1 MTIIFALLSFQALLG
16 AFDNLWHHELQAAL
30 PQRAGARRELALH
43 AAREAI
49 YAVIFLG
56 LAWAEWH
63 GLWAALLAT
72 LLVAELFITVSD
84 FLEEDRTRR
93 LPPLERAL
101 HTVLSISY
109 GLLLGLLAPL
119 LLQWWQQPTALART
133 WHGAISWWLS
143 IYGIGVAMWSL
154 RNAIAVRRLGRR
166 PGLES
171 AAASGPASTAASA
184 PASAPAHGP
193 ALAAAT
199 DGVTA
204 IAPAAWSS
212 HTRTAAAPAGANA
225 ALAHTAAPAVLVTG
239 ATGFVGRALVADLL
253 RDGRRVIAWSRD
265 ARPARALLGPA
276 VWVVES
282 LDAIPPETR
291 IDAIVN
297 LAGARVL
304 GQPWT
309 AARRRTLLDSRVGT
323 TAALVAFMRRL
334 QQAPRVLASASAV
347 GYYGASPAGAPFEPC
362 DESSPPRPGQ
372 FQSDLC
378 VAIEHEARRAEALG
392 VRVVRLRF
400 GVVLGQGGGA
410 YPMQALAARLGLGS
424 VLGNGRQAAPWVHLD
439 DAVGLIRHALAHPRL
454 SGAMNVV
461 APDIPPQAR
470 FARSMAASFGR
481 HVHLRLP
488 AAPLRWAAGEM
499 STLLLDGQ
507 NALPG
512 VARGTGYRYR
522 HPTLDGAMAAL
533 ASGTVTPGRLSRCG
547 RGTGPRESAIR

>member
-1 MTIIFALLSFQALLG
+1 MTILFTLLTFQALLG

-49 YAVIFLG
+49 YAVIFIG

-63 GLWAALLAT
+63 GLWAALLAA
-72 LLVAELFITVSD
+72 LLVAELFITVTD

-119 LLQWWQQPTALART
+119 LLRWWQQPTALVAT
-133 WHGAISWWLS
+133 WHGAMSWWLS
-143 IYGIGVAMWSL
+143 FYGVGVAAWSL
-154 RNAIAVRRLGRR
+154 RNALAVRRLAR
-166 PGLES
+166 PGVASASRPAPSDGWARGVVPGE
-171 AAASGPASTAASA
+171 AAAA
-184 PASAPAHGP
+184 P
-193 ALAAAT
+193 
-199 DGVTA
+199 
-204 IAPAAWSS
+204 PAARSTVAGS
-212 HTRTAAAPAGANA
+212 AAAPA
-225 ALAHTAAPAVLVTG
+225 TADTVPPPHVIAPAVLVTG

-265 ARPARALLGPA
+265 ARQARALLGPA
-276 VWVVES
+276 VWVVET
-282 LDAIPPETR
+282 LEAIPPETR
-291 IDAIVN
+291 IDAVVN

-304 GQPWT
+304 GHPWT
-309 AARRRTLLDSRVGT
+309 AARRRTLIDSRVGT
-323 TAALVAFMRRL
+323 TAALVALMRRL

-410 YPMQALAARLGLGS
+410 YPMQALAARCGLGA
-424 VLGNGRQAAPWVHLD
+424 VLGSGRQAAPWVHLD

-461 APDIPPQAR
+461 APDITPQAR

-481 HVHLRLP
+481 HVWFRLP

-512 VARGTGYRYR
+512 VGRGTGYRYR

-533 ASGTVTPGRLSRCG
+533 ARSAPAGSA
-547 RGTGPRESAIR
+547 RGEAVAQR

>member
-1 MTIIFALLSFQALLG
+1 MTLLFTLLSFQALLG

-30 PQRAGARRELALH
+30 PRRAGARRELALH

-49 YAVIFLG
+49 YAVIFIG
-56 LAWAEWH
+56 LAWTEWH
-63 GLWAALLAT
+63 GVWAAVLAT
-72 LLVAELFITVSD
+72 LLVAELFITVTD

-119 LLQWWQQPTALART
+119 LQQWWQQPTALAATR
-133 WHGAISWWLS
+133 HGAMSWWLS
-143 IYGIGVAMWSL
+143 VYGVGVAAWSL
-154 RNAIAVRRLGRR
+154 RNALAVWRLGRR
-166 PGLES
+166 
-171 AAASGPASTAASA
+171 GPASALGEASPPATAANLDPPPHTTA
-184 PASAPAHGP
+184 PA
-193 ALAAAT
+193 L
-199 DGVTA
+199 
-204 IAPAAWSS
+204 
-212 HTRTAAAPAGANA
+212 
-225 ALAHTAAPAVLVTG
+225 LVTG

-265 ARPARALLGPA
+265 ARQAQALLGPA

-304 GQPWT
+304 GRPWT
-309 AARRRTLLDSRVGT
+309 AVRRRTLMDSRVGT
-323 TAALVAFMRRL
+323 TAALVALMRRL

-347 GYYGASPAGAPFEPC
+347 GYYGASPAGSPFEPC

-410 YPMQALAARLGLGS
+410 YPMQALAARLGLGAI
-424 VLGNGRQAAPWVHLD
+424 LGSGRQAAPWVHLD

-481 HVHLRLP
+481 QARLRLP

-533 ASGTVTPGRLSRCG
+533 AAGSVKPGPVSRCG
-547 RGTGPRESAIR
+547 RGTAPPESAPR

>member
-1 MTIIFALLSFQALLG
+1 MTPNDLDDLDDLDNFDEPDDCDSTMSILFTLLSFQALLG

-49 YAVIFLG
+49 YAVIFIG
-56 LAWAEWH
+56 LAWSQWH

-72 LLVAELFITVSD
+72 LLVVELFITVAD

-109 GLLLGLLAPL
+109 GLLLGLMAPV
-119 LLQWWQQPTALART
+119 LLQWWHAPTALVAT
-133 WHGAISWWLS
+133 AHGAMSWWLTF
-143 IYGIGVAMWSL
+143 YGVGVAAWSV
-154 RNAIAVRRLGRR
+154 RN
-166 PGLES
+166 
-171 AAASGPASTAASA
+171 
-184 PASAPAHGP
+184 
-193 ALAAAT
+193 ALAARRLPAVAAT
-199 DGVTA
+199 A
-204 IAPAAWSS
+204 SPPAVVPPL
-212 HTRTAAAPAGANA
+212 HTHN
-225 ALAHTAAPAVLVTG
+225 AAPAVLVTG

-253 RDGRRVIAWSRD
+253 RAGRRVIAWSRD
-265 ARPARALLGPA
+265 ARHAQALLGPA
-276 VWVVES
+276 VWVVEN
-282 LDAIPPETR
+282 LDAIPAETR
-291 IDAIVN
+291 IDAVVN

-304 GQPWT
+304 GLPWT
-309 AARRRTLLDSRVGT
+309 AARRRTLLDSRVRS
-323 TAALVAFMRRL
+323 TAAVVALMRRL

-347 GYYGASPAGAPFEPC
+347 GYYGAAPAGAPFEPC

-378 VAIEHEARRAEALG
+378 AATEHEARRAEALG

-410 YPMQALAARLGLGS
+410 WPMQALAARLGFGALLGS
-424 VLGNGRQAAPWVHLD
+424 GRQAAPWVHLD
-439 DAVGLIRHALAHPRL
+439 DAVGLVRHALAHPRL
-454 SGAMNVV
+454 AGALNVV

-470 FARSMAASFGR
+470 FARTMAASFGR
-481 HVHLRLP
+481 KVHLRLP
-488 AAPLRWAAGEM
+488 ALPLRWAAGEM

-507 NALPG
+507 NVLPG

-522 HPTLDGAMAAL
+522 YPTLDAAMAAL
-533 ASGTVTPGRLSRCG
+533 AAGRRPAAPRPGA
-547 RGTGPRESAIR
+547 TGAPGAPDAPRAPGAATGG

>member
-1 MTIIFALLSFQALLG
+1 MSIIFTLLTFQALLG

-49 YAVIFLG
+49 YAVLFIG
-56 LAWAEWH
+56 LAWAAWH
-63 GLWAALLAT
+63 GLWAALLAV
-72 LLVAELFITVSD
+72 LLVAELVITVTD

-119 LLQWWQQPTALART
+119 LLQWWQQPTALAAT
-133 WHGAISWWLS
+133 GHGAMSWWLS
-143 IYGIGVAMWSL
+143 VYGVGVAAWSL
-154 RNAIAVRRLGRR
+154 RNALAVWRLGR
-166 PGLES
+166 P
-171 AAASGPASTAASA
+171 GPASGT
-184 PASAPAHGP
+184 G
-193 ALAAAT
+193 AAAT
-199 DGVTA
+199 
-204 IAPAAWSS
+204 P
-212 HTRTAAAPAGANA
+212 TRSPTAANL
-225 ALAHTAAPAVLVTG
+225 ALPPHTAAPAVLVTG

-265 ARPARALLGPA
+265 ARQAQALLGPA

-304 GQPWT
+304 GLPWT
-309 AARRRTLLDSRVGT
+309 TARRRTLLDSRVGT
-323 TAALVAFMRRL
+323 TAALVALMRRL

-347 GYYGASPAGAPFEPC
+347 GYYGASPAGSPFEPC

-378 VAIEHEARRAEALG
+378 AAIEHEARRAEALG

-410 YPMQALAARLGLGS
+410 YPMQALAARLGLGAL
-424 VLGNGRQAAPWVHLD
+424 LGSARQAAPWVHLD

-454 SGAMNVV
+454 AGAMNVV

-481 HVHLRLP
+481 QARLRLP

-533 ASGTVTPGRLSRCG
+533 AAGTVKPGPASRCG
-547 RGTGPRESAIR
+547 RGTGPRESATR

>member
-1 MTIIFALLSFQALLG
+1 MSILFTLLSFQALLG

-49 YAVIFLG
+49 YAVIFIG
-56 LAWAEWH
+56 LAWGEWH
-63 GLWAALLAT
+63 GLWAAVLAT
-72 LLVAELFITVSD
+72 LLVVELFITVAD

-93 LPPLERAL
+93 LPPLERTL

-119 LLQWWQQPTALART
+119 LLQWWREPTALVAT
-133 WHGAISWWLS
+133 GHGVMSWWLTF
-143 IYGIGVAMWSL
+143 YGVGVAAWSL
-154 RNAIAVRRLGRR
+154 RNALAAWRF
-166 PGLES
+166 
-171 AAASGPASTAASA
+171 AAAPRA
-184 PASAPAHGP
+184 
-193 ALAAAT
+193 
-199 DGVTA
+199 
-204 IAPAAWSS
+204 
-212 HTRTAAAPAGANA
+212 AAAPASHPDN
-225 ALAHTAAPAVLVTG
+225 AAPAVLVTG

-265 ARPARALLGPA
+265 ARQAQALLGPA
-276 VWVVES
+276 VWVVER
-282 LDAIPPETR
+282 LDAIPAETR
-291 IDAIVN
+291 IDAVVN

-304 GQPWT
+304 GLPWT

-323 TAALVAFMRRL
+323 TAAVVALMRRL

-347 GYYGASPAGAPFEPC
+347 GYYGAAPAGAPFEPC

-378 VAIEHEARRAEALG
+378 VATEHEARRAEALG

-410 YPMQALAARLGLGS
+410 WPMQALVARLGLGAL
-424 VLGNGRQAAPWVHLD
+424 LGSGRQAAPWIHLD

-454 SGAMNVV
+454 AGAMNVV

-470 FARSMAASFGR
+470 LVRAMAASFGR
-481 HVHLRLP
+481 QVRLRLP
-488 AAPLRWAAGEM
+488 AWPLRRAAGEM

-512 VARGTGYRYR
+512 IARGTGYRYR
-522 HPTLDGAMAAL
+522 YPTLDGAMAAL
-533 ASGTVTPGRLSRCG
+533 TAGRRPAA
-547 RGTGPRESAIR
+547 PRHTAGAGG

>member
-1 MTIIFALLSFQALLG
+1 MTLLFSLLSFQALLG

-49 YAVIFLG
+49 YAVIFIG

-63 GLWAALLAT
+63 GVWAVVLAT
-72 LLVAELFITVSD
+72 LLVAELFITVTD

-119 LLQWWQQPTALART
+119 LWQWWQQPTALAPT
-133 WHGAISWWLS
+133 GHGAMSWWLS
-143 IYGIGVAMWSL
+143 GYGAGVAAWSL
-154 RNAIAVRRLGRR
+154 RNALAVWRLGQ
-166 PGLES
+166 PGL
-171 AAASGPASTAASA
+171 ASS
-184 PASAPAHGP
+184 PASASASASGHG
-193 ALAAAT
+193 AAKA
-199 DGVTA
+199 A
-204 IAPAAWSS
+204 ISGDMAAVFPAARS
-212 HTRTAAAPAGANA
+212 TNTTAAPTSANT
-225 ALAHTAAPAVLVTG
+225 ALPHVAAPAVLVTG

-265 ARPARALLGPA
+265 ARQAQALLGPA

-304 GQPWT
+304 GHPWT
-309 AARRRTLLDSRVGT
+309 TARRRTLLASRVGT
-323 TAALVAFMRRL
+323 TAALVALMRRL

-400 GVVLGQGGGA
+400 GVVLGPGGGA
-410 YPMQALAARLGLGS
+410 YPMQALAARWGLGA
-424 VLGNGRQAAPWVHLD
+424 VLGSGRQAAPWVHID

-461 APDIPPQAR
+461 APDITPQAR
-470 FARSMAASFGR
+470 FARSMAASFRR
-481 HVHLRLP
+481 HVWFRLP

-512 VARGTGYRYR
+512 VALGTGYRYR

-533 ASGTVTPGRLSRCG
+533 ARSEPAGSA
-547 RGTGPRESAIR
+547 RGEAMAQR

>member
-1 MTIIFALLSFQALLG
+1 MSILFTLLSFQALLG

-49 YAVIFLG
+49 YAVIFIG
-56 LAWAEWH
+56 LAWGEWH

-72 LLVAELFITVSD
+72 LLVVELFITVAD

-93 LPPLERAL
+93 LPPLERGL

-109 GLLLGLLAPL
+109 GLLLGLLAPV
-119 LLQWWQQPTALART
+119 LLQWWHEPTALVAT
-133 WHGAISWWLS
+133 AHGAMSWWLS
-143 IYGIGVAMWSL
+143 VYGAGVAAWSL
-154 RNAIAVRRLGRR
+154 RNALAVWRLGR
-166 PGLES
+166 P
-171 AAASGPASTAASA
+171 AAAS
-184 PASAPAHGP
+184 
-193 ALAAAT
+193 
-199 DGVTA
+199 
-204 IAPAAWSS
+204 
-212 HTRTAAAPAGANA
+212 AAAPAALSATGSTALPVAANL
-225 ALAHTAAPAVLVTG
+225 ALPAHTTAPAVLITG

-265 ARPARALLGPA
+265 ARQAKALLGPG

-291 IDAIVN
+291 IDAVVN

-304 GQPWT
+304 GLPWT

-323 TAALVAFMRRL
+323 TAALVALMRRL
-334 QQAPRVLASASAV
+334 QQPPRALASASAV
-347 GYYGASPAGAPFEPC
+347 GYYGASPADSPFEPC
-362 DESSPPRPGQ
+362 DESAPPRPGQ

-400 GVVLGQGGGA
+400 GVVLGHGGGA
-410 YPMQALAARLGLGS
+410 WPMQALAARLGLGAL
-424 VLGNGRQAAPWVHLD
+424 LGSGRQAAPWIHLD

-454 SGAMNVV
+454 AGALNAV
-461 APDIPPQAR
+461 APDMPTQAR

-481 HVHLRLP
+481 MVRLALP
-488 AAPLRWAAGEM
+488 AWPLRWAAGEM

-522 HPTLDGAMAAL
+522 HPTLESAMAAL
-533 ASGTVTPGRLSRCG
+533 AAGQLPAAPRHGAA
-547 RGTGPRESAIR
+547 TGG

>member
-1 MTIIFALLSFQALLG
+1 MSILFTLLSFQALLG

-49 YAVIFLG
+49 YAVIFIG
-56 LAWAEWH
+56 LAWGEWH

-72 LLVAELFITVSD
+72 LLVVELLITVAD

-93 LPPLERAL
+93 LPPLERTL

-119 LLQWWQQPTALART
+119 LLQWWREPTALVAT
-133 WHGAISWWLS
+133 GHGAMSWWLTF
-143 IYGIGVAMWSL
+143 YGVGVAAWSL
-154 RNAIAVRRLGRR
+154 RNAL
-166 PGLES
+166 
-171 AAASGPASTAASA
+171 AAWRFAATAATANPTSTPTA
-184 PASAPAHGP
+184 PASH
-193 ALAAAT
+193 
-199 DGVTA
+199 V
-204 IAPAAWSS
+204 
-212 HTRTAAAPAGANA
+212 HN
-225 ALAHTAAPAVLVTG
+225 AAPAVLVTG

-265 ARPARALLGPA
+265 ARQAQALLGPA
-276 VWVVES
+276 VWVVEQ
-282 LDAIPPETR
+282 LDAIPVETR
-291 IDAIVN
+291 IDAVVN

-304 GQPWT
+304 GLPWT

-323 TAALVAFMRRL
+323 TAAVVALMRRL

-347 GYYGASPAGAPFEPC
+347 GYYGAAPAGAPFEPC

-378 VAIEHEARRAEALG
+378 VATEHEARRAEALG

-410 YPMQALAARLGLGS
+410 WPMQALVARLGLGAL
-424 VLGNGRQAAPWVHLD
+424 LGSGRQAAPWIHLD

-454 SGAMNVV
+454 AGAMNVV

-470 FARSMAASFGR
+470 FVRAMAASFGR
-481 HVHLRLP
+481 QVRLRLP
-488 AAPLRWAAGEM
+488 AWPLRRAAGEM

-522 HPTLDGAMAAL
+522 YPTLDGAMAAL
-533 ASGTVTPGRLSRCG
+533 AAGRRPAA
-547 RGTGPRESAIR
+547 PRHAAAAGG

>member
-1 MTIIFALLSFQALLG
+1 MTTVFTLLTFQALLG

-49 YAVIFLG
+49 YAVIFIG
-56 LAWAEWH
+56 LAWAEWR
-63 GLWAALLAT
+63 GLWAALLAL
-72 LLVAELFITVSD
+72 LLVAELFITVAD
-84 FLEEDRTRR
+84 FLEEDSTRR

-119 LLQWWQQPTALART
+119 LWQWWQQPTALAPT
-133 WHGAISWWLS
+133 WHGAMSWWLS
-143 IYGIGVAMWSL
+143 VYGAGVAAWSL
-154 RNAIAVRRLGRR
+154 RNALAVWRLGR
-166 PGLES
+166 PGL
-171 AAASGPASTAASA
+171 ASA
-184 PASAPAHGP
+184 PASAAACGPELGVARGEVPAVMPAGP
-193 ALAAAT
+193 SMNT
-199 DGVTA
+199 T
-204 IAPAAWSS
+204 
-212 HTRTAAAPAGANA
+212 TTAAPTGTNA
-225 ALAHTAAPAVLVTG
+225 ALPHVAAPAVLVTG

-265 ARPARALLGPA
+265 ARPAQALLGPA

-291 IDAIVN
+291 IDAVVN

-309 AARRRTLLDSRVGT
+309 ASRRRTLLDSRVGT
-323 TAALVAFMRRL
+323 TAALVALMRRL

-362 DESSPPRPGQ
+362 DESAPPRPGQ

-410 YPMQALAARLGLGS
+410 YPMQALAARLGLG
-424 VLGNGRQAAPWVHLD
+424 VILGSGRQAAPWVHLD

-461 APDIPPQAR
+461 APDVPPQAR

-499 STLLLDGQ
+499 GTLLLDGQ

-522 HPTLDGAMAAL
+522 HPMLEGAMAAL
-533 ASGTVTPGRLSRCG
+533 AAGAVRPGRISRCG
-547 RGTGPRESAIR
+547 RAPRPPESATR

>member
-1 MTIIFALLSFQALLG
+1 MTLLFTLLSFQALLG

-49 YAVIFLG
+49 YAVIFIGLG
-56 LAWAEWH
+56 WAEWH
-63 GLWAALLAT
+63 GLWAAVLAT
-72 LLVAELFITVSD
+72 LLVAELFITVTD

-101 HTVLSISY
+101 HTVLSISF

-119 LLQWWQQPTALART
+119 LLQWWRQPTALAAT
-133 WHGAISWWLS
+133 WHGAMSWWLS
-143 IYGIGVAMWSL
+143 AYGAGVAAWSL
-154 RNAIAVRRLGRR
+154 RNALAVWRLGR
-166 PGLES
+166 PT
-171 AAASGPASTAASA
+171 AAADSA
-184 PASAPAHGP
+184 PATRS
-193 ALAAAT
+193 AAT
-199 DGVTA
+199 RAITA
-204 IAPAAWSS
+204 
-212 HTRTAAAPAGANA
+212 TTTAAAPRAANV
-225 ALAHTAAPAVLVTG
+225 ALPAHTAAPAVLVTG

-265 ARPARALLGPA
+265 ARPAQALLGPA
-276 VWVVES
+276 VWVVEN

-323 TAALVAFMRRL
+323 TAAIVALMRRL
-334 QQAPRVLASASAV
+334 QQPPRVLASASAV

-400 GVVLGQGGGA
+400 GVVLGHGGGA
-410 YPMQALAARLGLGS
+410 YPMQALAARLGLGA
-424 VLGNGRQAAPWVHLD
+424 VLGSGRQAAPWVHID
-439 DAVGLIRHALAHPRL
+439 DAVGLVRHALAHPRL
-454 SGAMNVV
+454 AGPLNVV
-461 APDIPPQAR
+461 APDVPPQAR
-470 FARSMAASFGR
+470 FARRLAASFGR
-481 HVHLRLP
+481 QVRLRLP
-488 AAPLRWAAGEM
+488 AVLLRWAAGEM

-507 NALPG
+507 NTLPG

-522 HPTLDGAMAAL
+522 HPTLDGALAAL
-533 ASGTVTPGRLSRCG
+533 AGHRPTGQA
-547 RGTGPRESAIR
+547 RGEAMAHR